1 MAKHARYGASSA
13 YRWMKCPASI
23 KASEGADRAENR
35 FMREGTR
42 AHALAEHCLREGQD
56 AVEWLGRIFKLEDG
70 DEFEVTPDAANAVQ
84 IYLDDVREVVNR
96 PGKDAVEWRVEERV
110 EFDDECFGTVDCSAY
125 DPREAW
131 LYVWDYKH
139 GAGVRVAAPGNAQ
152 LLFYATAAATKL
164 NRPLSGI
171 TATIVQ
177 PRHLEAASAGVISR
191 VEYDVIDLLEHAS
204 AIKTAVAAAKAPDAP
219 LVTGDHCHWC
229 PAFNTCPAAFK
240 HSLAVAGMDFQHIGE
255 LPDETTEYPMAPPI
269 DYSDPARA
277 GKMLRLVKFMK
288 KWAETVEKE
297 IKENARKTLTPP
309 AGYKWVAGPSKRS
322 WHDEE
327 QARAEAVA
335 LYGEEIL
342 VMPEPSKLQAALG
355 KRLFDKDFRAH
366 VNAMKGQPMLMDEK
380 STRKAIEP
388 DFENI
393 ELENPKG
400 ENDDS

>member
-1 MAKHARYGASSA
+1 
-13 YRWMKCPASI
+13 
-23 KASEGADRAENR
+23 
-35 FMREGTR
+35 
-42 AHALAEHCLREGQD
+42 
-56 AVEWLGRIFKLEDG
+56 
-70 DEFEVTPDAANAVQ
+70 
-84 IYLDDVREVVNR
+84 
-96 PGKDAVEWRVEERV
+96 
-110 EFDDECFGTVDCSAY
+110 
-125 DPREAW
+125 
-131 LYVWDYKH
+131 
-139 GAGVRVAAPGNAQ
+139 
-152 LLFYATAAATKL
+152 
-164 NRPLSGI
+164 
-171 TATIVQ
+171 
-177 PRHLEAASAGVISR
+177 
-191 VEYDVIDLLEHAS
+191 
-204 AIKTAVAAAKAPDAP
+204 
-219 LVTGDHCHWC
+219 
-229 PAFNTCPAAFK
+229 
-240 HSLAVAGMDFQHIGE
+240 
-255 LPDETTEYPMAPPI
+255 
-269 DYSDPARA
+269 
-277 GKMLRLVKFMK
+277 MK